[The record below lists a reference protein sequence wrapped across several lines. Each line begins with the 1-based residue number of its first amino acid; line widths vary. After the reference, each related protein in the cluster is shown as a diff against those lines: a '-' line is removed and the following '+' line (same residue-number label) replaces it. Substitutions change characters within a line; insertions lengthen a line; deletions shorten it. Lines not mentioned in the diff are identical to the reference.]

1 MYADIT
7 VRVPLARVSQAA
19 RMTAFSLLSR
29 LHLKVD
35 CQSEERSEGFRM
47 TDF

>member
-7 VRVPLARVSQAA
+7 VRVQFERVSQAA
-19 RMTAFSLLSR
+19 CMTAFSLLSR

-35 CQSEERSEGFRM
+35 CQSEERSEGFGM